1 MFNTIIVDRKK
12 RNKAFDHMIIK
23 RHQKKKKRH
32 VKDVVV
38 KNMCI
43 NEKRKRTF
51 TWWKPFYVHAL
62 FCSCRINI
70 STPFPII
77 NYCSSIVNCFRC
89 YPEVITLIKFQNLY
103 TPTNHSNY
111 RNFNEDDRKKSKIQ
125 QQKMSIGI
133 LKYCD
138 ANQIPAPRL
147 YKTIWH

>member
-23 RHQKKKKRH
+23 RHQKKKKTSCERCSSKKYVH
-32 VKDVVV
+32 KW
-38 KNMCI
+38 K
-43 NEKRKRTF
+43 EKRTF

-77 NYCSSIVNCFRC
+77 NYCSSIVNCFC
-89 YPEVITLIKFQNLY
+89 YYPEVMLIKFQNLY
-103 TPTNHSNY
+103 TPTNHSNF
-111 RNFNEDDRKKSKIQ
+111 RNFNEDDRKKTKIQ